1 MRNMLEKAQIALN
14 KLFSRNPYIKDCA
27 SDGSEEVSS
36 SLEKDKRIRVREMKN
51 GKGGHSTWES
61 ISIR

>member
-1 MRNMLEKAQIALN
+1 MRNILEKAQIALN

-36 SLEKDKRIRVREMKN
+36 GLEKDKLDFREMKN
-51 GKGGHSTWES
+51 AKSGYSTWES